1 MVDALEQVGP
11 IDTGIYASQ
20 NLMEYASGVFSDSSY
35 TGQTSNHDVLT
46 IGYGTYIDKITKLPQ
61 DYFLIMSMYI
71 YKKIKIFIKY
81 FLLNSSKLNSDS
93 WGDVWG
99 LNGTVMVARNKNF
112 MINIGTDGNYPL
124 IDTTYTPS
132 NIGKLTDNKNTHTHL
147 LKIKQFLYVY
157 SNNTCNKCCT
167 N

>member
-1 MVDALEQVGP
+1 
-11 IDTGIYASQ
+11 
-20 NLMEYASGVFSDSSY
+20 MEYASGVFSDSSY

-157 SNNTCNKCCT
+157 SNNTSNKCCT